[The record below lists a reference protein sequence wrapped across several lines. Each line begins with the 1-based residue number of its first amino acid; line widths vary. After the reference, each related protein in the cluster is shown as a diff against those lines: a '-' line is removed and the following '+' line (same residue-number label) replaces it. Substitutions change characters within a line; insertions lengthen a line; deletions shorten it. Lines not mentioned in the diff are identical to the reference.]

1 VTCAI
6 QDKEEELKKIVF
18 LTLIVL
24 VPLVSA
30 CCGIPDVSDLIPA
43 SGEEIQG
50 SGDVV
55 TRELD
60 LAGFDKVDVSHAFAV
75 DIREGESFSVVVGV
89 DDNLVEYLRVEKQG
103 STLKIGLQPGRNY
116 SNTHATAEVTMPE
129 LTGLDL
135 SGASRGTT
143 SGFKSSRDL
152 NVDAS
157 GASRLSGDIEAGD
170 ARFDVS
176 GASRVNLTGSAED
189 LVIDASGGSTMDLAD
204 FAVADANVEAS
215 GASDVTVNASDRLD
229 VDASGASHVKYL
241 GSPSLGTIDTSGAS
255 SVEPE

>member
-1 VTCAI
+1 V
-6 QDKEEELKKIVF
+6 KKIVF
-18 LTLIVL
+18 LTLMVL

-43 SGEEIQG
+43 FGEEIEG

-55 TRELD
+55 TREFD
-60 LAGFDKVDVSHAFAV
+60 LTGFDKVDVSHAFAV
-75 DIREGESFSVVVGV
+75 DIRQGESFSVMVGI

-116 SNTHATAEVTMPE
+116 LNTHATAEVTMPE

-152 NVDAS
+152 NVDSS
-157 GASRLSGDIEAGD
+157 GASRLSGDIECGD

-189 LVIDASGGSTMDLAD
+189 LVIDASGASTVDLSG
-204 FAVADANVEAS
+204 FPVAEANVEAS

-229 VDASGASHVKYL
+229 VNASGASNVRYL
-241 GSPSLGTIDTSGAS
+241 GSPTLGTIDSSGGS
-255 SVEPE
+255 SIEPG